1 MSFHVRRKDRE
12 ITDVE
17 EMRQVLKTTQYV
29 TVALCMNKEPY
40 LVSLSHGYDPAKNC
54 IYFHCAPEG
63 KKLVYQKANNM
74 VWGQAVLDFGVTD
87 ECDYVYTSV
96 HFSGK
101 MSLISDLNEK
111 QHAIEVLIRQLSL
124 DPEKKLAQIKPEKLA
139 KTTVGRIDI
148 ECMTGK
154 KGAPKKER
162 LEETNHVFRGSKA
175 AASSI
180 KLEASSTFKNPDKS
194 K

>member
-12 ITDVE
+12 ISDPE
-17 EMRQVLKTTQYV
+17 EMRKVLKTTQYV
-29 TVALCMNKEPY
+29 TVALCMDNEPY
-40 LVSLSHGYDPAKNC
+40 LVSLSHGYDETKNC

-63 KKLVYQKANNM
+63 KKLVYQKVNNR

-96 HFSGK
+96 HFRGK
-101 MSLISDLNEK
+101 MNLISDLSEK
-111 QHAIEVLIRQLSL
+111 QHAIEVLVRQLSL
-124 DPEKKLAQIKPEKLA
+124 DPEKKLAQIKPEKLE

-148 ECMTGK
+148 ESMTGK

-162 LEETNHVFRGSKA
+162 LEELNYAFRSVGSVKG
-175 AASSI
+175 SSI
-180 KLEASSTFKNPDKS
+180 PS
-194 K
+194 KKTK

>member
-1 MSFHVRRKDRE
+1 MQ
-12 ITDVE
+12 
-17 EMRQVLKTTQYV
+17 QVLKTTQYV
-29 TVALCMNKEPY
+29 TVALCMNNEPY

-63 KKLVYQKANNM
+63 KKLVYQKANNR
-74 VWGQAVLDFGVTD
+74 VWGQAMLDFGVTD

-101 MSLISDLNEK
+101 MSLISELSEK

-124 DPEKKLAQIKPEKLA
+124 DPEKKLAQIKPEKLE

-162 LEETNHVFRGSKA
+162 LEEINYVIRGSKA
-175 AASSI
+175 ARSPNLA
-180 KLEASSTFKNPDKS
+180 EQKS
-194 K
+194 